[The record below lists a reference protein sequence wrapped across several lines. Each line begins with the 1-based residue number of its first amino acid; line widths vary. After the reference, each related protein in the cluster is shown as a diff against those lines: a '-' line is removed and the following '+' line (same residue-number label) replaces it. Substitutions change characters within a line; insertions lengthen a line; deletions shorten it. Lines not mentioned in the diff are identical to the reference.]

1 MASALSALGMS
12 LDVSGVLQ
20 AAALLCVAGLLL
32 KAVTLYLQN
41 RKLAAGF
48 ASFPGPPKHWF
59 FGHAKELKADGT
71 ELAKLV
77 SWTHKYNY
85 GFPSWMGKFFASL
98 VINHPE
104 YAKVVFGRGDPK
116 GAMVYNF
123 FVPWIGRGL
132 LILSGPKWFQHR
144 RLLTPG
150 FHYDVLKPYVK
161 LISDSTKIMLDKWE
175 KIIDK
180 NKSVEVFQHVS
191 LMTLDSIMK
200 CAFSYDSNCQL
211 DSDSS
216 YVQAVFDLSY
226 LVRQRVRNFLCHN
239 DLIYYLSQQG
249 YRFRRACRIA
259 HLHTDKVI
267 QQRKDVLKNEKEL
280 EKIQQKRHLDF
291 LDILLCAKD
300 ENGQPLSDKDLQAE
314 VDTFMFEGHDTTAS
328 GISWMLYCMG
338 QNSEHQRK
346 CREEI
351 KEILE
356 KKDTIEWDDLG
367 KMTYTT
373 MCIKECLRLYPPVPA
388 ISRSLSKPM
397 TFFDGRTLPEGFV
410 AFVSIYSIHRN
421 PTVWKDPEVFDPLRF
436 SPENSCDR
444 HSHAFV
450 PFAAGPRNCIGQ
462 NFAMNEMKVAL
473 ALTLLRFEILPDESK
488 PPIMV
493 PQVVL
498 RSKNGI
504 HVFLKKID

>member
-1 MASALSALGMS
+1 GMP
-12 LDVSGVLQ
+12 LDGSWLFP
-20 AAALLCVAGLLL
+20 AAAWLCAGALMLRVVA
-32 KAVTLYLQN
+32 LYLQH
-41 RKLAAGF
+41 RRLAAGF
-48 ASFPGPPKHWF
+48 AGFPGPPKHWF
-59 FGHAKELKADGT
+59 FGHTKEFKQEEV
-71 ELAKLV
+71 ELPKVV

-85 GFPSWMGKFFASL
+85 GFPLWMGNFYAYL
-98 VINHPE
+98 LINHPE

-116 GAMVYNF
+116 SSMVYDF

-132 LILSGPKWFQHR
+132 LTLSGPKWFHHR

-150 FHYDVLKPYVK
+150 FHYNVLKPYVK

-175 KIIDK
+175 KLIDK

-200 CAFSYDSNCQL
+200 CTFSYESNCQA

-216 YVQAVFDLSY
+216 YIQAVYDVSYLMQKRLFNLSY
-226 LVRQRVRNFLCHN
+226 HN
-239 DLIYYLSQQG
+239 DLIYYLSPQG

-259 HLHTDKVI
+259 HLHTDEVI
-267 QQRKDVLKNEKEL
+267 QQRIDLLKTEKEL

-300 ENGQPLSDKDLQAE
+300 ENGKPLSDKDLRAE
-314 VDTFMFEGHDTTAS
+314 VDTFMFAGHDTTAS

-338 QNSEHQRK
+338 QNPEHQMK
-346 CREEI
+346 CREEV
-351 KEILE
+351 KEILQN
-356 KKDTIEWDDLG
+356 KDTIEWDDLG
-367 KMTYTT
+367 KMTYST
-373 MCIKECLRLYPPVPA
+373 MCIKECLRLYPPVSG
-388 ISRSLSKPM
+388 ILRSLTTPM
-397 TFFDGRTLPEGFV
+397 RLFDGRTLPEGFSV
-410 AFVSIYSIHRN
+410 YLSIFCIHRN

-436 SPENSCDR
+436 TPENSSNR
-444 HSHAFV
+444 QTHAFV

-493 PQVVL
+493 PQVVI